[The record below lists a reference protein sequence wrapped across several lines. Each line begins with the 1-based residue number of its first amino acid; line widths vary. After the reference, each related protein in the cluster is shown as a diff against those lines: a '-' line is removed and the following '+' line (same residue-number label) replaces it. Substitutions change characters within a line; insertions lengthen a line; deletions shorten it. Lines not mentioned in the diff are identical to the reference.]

1 MLGGK
6 SVVMAGVHMRGDL
19 HLIEKPPA
27 EGEKPRAPRTAISI
41 GKYVSAVPL
50 RSATRRLRH
59 AQSQHNIYQLH
70 LATSY
75 AITSRR
81 DDILPHAHRRQR
93 LHWS

>member
-41 GKYVSAVPL
+41 GKYAGAVPL
-50 RSATRRLRH
+50 RSAGRGLRR
-59 AQSQHNIYQLH
+59 AQSQHNIHKLH
-70 LATSY
+70 PAASH

>member
-41 GKYVSAVPL
+41 GKYVLSMSLLQP
-50 RSATRRLRH
+50 SM
-59 AQSQHNIYQLH
+59 N
-70 LATSY
+70 
-75 AITSRR
+75 
-81 DDILPHAHRRQR
+81 
-93 LHWS
+93 